1 LIVATDAATITSL
14 QDSLLLSEYA
24 SVSGRI
30 PVKSSYSDMTNNEK
44 RSEIVTLLH
53 VLRVLQDSSQI
64 A

>member
-1 LIVATDAATITSL
+1 VTDAATITSL
-14 QDSLLLSEYA
+14 QDSLLVSEYA

-30 PVKSSYSDMTNNEK
+30 PVKSSYFDMINNEK